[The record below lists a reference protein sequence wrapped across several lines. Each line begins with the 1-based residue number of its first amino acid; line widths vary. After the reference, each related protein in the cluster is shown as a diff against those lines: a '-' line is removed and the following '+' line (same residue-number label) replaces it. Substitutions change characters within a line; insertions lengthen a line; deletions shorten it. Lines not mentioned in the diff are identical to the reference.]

1 MVAGCLLGVLTFLLV
16 QVLLRSPE
24 LKLLSEALRRR
35 EAVGDA

>member
-1 MVAGCLLGVLTFLLV
+1 LLGVLTFLLV

-35 EAVGDA
+35 GAAADA